1 MKNQPKKQQLKQ
13 RRAWI
18 RKALMEAGTNG
29 MGLADL
35 LGLARVNEPH
45 LNKATLAVYIADH
58 QSLLQA
64 ERGNRTR
71 AGFRYYHRGT
81 LRSMGAKA
89 YFDAFRTVP
98 KPDPRT
104 PHQRTLRQQR
114 RAITIRLPRLPRV
127 TRLRAYSVAITVYA
141 VLITASAL

>member
-81 LRSMGAKA
+81 LRSMGAKPHVE
-89 YFDAFRTVP
+89 TVRS
-98 KPDPRT
+98 PDPRT
-104 PHQRTLRQQR
+104 SHHPTLRQQR
-114 RAITIRLPRLPRV
+114 RVITIPLPRLPRV
-127 TRLRAYSVAITVYA
+127 TRLRAYSVAVTVYA
-141 VLITASAL
+141 LLITAAAL

>member
-81 LRSMGAKA
+81 LRSMGAKPHVE
-89 YFDAFRTVP
+89 TVRS
-98 KPDPRT
+98 PDPRT
-104 PHQRTLRQQR
+104 SHHPTLRQQR
-114 RAITIRLPRLPRV
+114 RVITIPLPRLPRV